1 MSGAEKIADAMEA
14 IKNLKDYVELE
25 RVMPKLQVVATQS
38 TVKKAKNESLT
49 MTEDLIKQIKD

>member
-38 TVKKAKNESLT
+38 TVKKAKNESLR
-49 MTEDLIKQIKD
+49 LV

>member
-25 RVMPKLQVVATQS
+25 RVMPKLQVVAAQS

-49 MTEDLIKQIKD
+49 MAEDLIKQIKD